1 LRWSRSALRKPCF
14 WRKKS
19 FSLENTRFF
28 RFRLAALNVLDRC
41 NHARLAGSRMLRL
54 MSLKFGGGVGFWR
67 CIFIK
72 RSGGKAAEGR
82 RTPKPSATRAPPV
95 PAPASWTAAAPCRFQ
110 TPDAGWV

>member
-1 LRWSRSALRKPCF
+1 LRKPCF

-54 MSLKFGGGVGFWR
+54 MGLKFGGSGGFWR
-67 CIFIK
+67 WIFIK
-72 RSGGKAAEGR
+72 RPGGKAVAGH
-82 RTPKPSATRAPPV
+82 RTPKP
-95 PAPASWTAAAPCRFQ
+95 AAALCRF
-110 TPDAGWV
+110 